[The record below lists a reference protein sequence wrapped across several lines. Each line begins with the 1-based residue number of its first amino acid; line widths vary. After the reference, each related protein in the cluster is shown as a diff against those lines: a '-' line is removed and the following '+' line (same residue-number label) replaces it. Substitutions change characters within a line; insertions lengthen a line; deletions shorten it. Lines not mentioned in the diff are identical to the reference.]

1 MKKPTRII
9 LRLLMS
15 PFLLCIILI
24 RYNYVAFKHAV
35 LAVKYGG
42 EWITYYQK
50 DEHKTIKEIYEEV
63 KSQRNEKSRDN

>member
-1 MKKPTRII
+1 MDKLKTIT

-24 RYNYVAFKHAV
+24 RYNAIALKHAF

-42 EWITYYQK
+42 EWITYFEK
-50 DEHKTIKEIYEEV
+50 DEKKTIKEIYTEI
-63 KSQRNEKSRDN
+63 KKQHNQ

>member
-1 MKKPTRII
+1 MSRPTRII

-24 RYNYVAFKHAV
+24 RYNYIAIKHAL

-42 EWITYYQK
+42 EWITYYER
-50 DEHKTIKEIYEEV
+50 DEYKTIKNIYEEI
-63 KSQRNEKSRDN
+63 KKQKTT